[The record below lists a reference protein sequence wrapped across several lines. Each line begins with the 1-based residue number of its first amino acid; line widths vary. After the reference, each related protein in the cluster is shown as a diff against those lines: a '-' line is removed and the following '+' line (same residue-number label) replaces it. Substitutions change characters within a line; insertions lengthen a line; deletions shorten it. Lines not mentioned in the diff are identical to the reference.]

1 MLEVETRVR
10 TIAYGSSK
18 LDEYWLIYTVTSDKD
33 NFPIIGESNNLE
45 IITAREE

>member
-10 TIAYGSSK
+10 SIAYGSSK

-33 NFPIIGESNNLE
+33 NFPMTGETSAVQ
-45 IITAREE
+45 IITAR